1 MTLPS
6 VRECTLFSANLRV
19 SQVVATAG
27 AALGLTISHEREL
40 PEHYPDQ
47 GLLLIATDLAPLSIP
62 TRPGVLLLDLET
74 DAVDSSGSLVGIA
87 GDDREAVTN
96 LASRMGVL
104 LESSSSSQL
113 ITITASSGGIGL
125 TTLVAL
131 LGLISARK
139 NQKTLLIDE
148 SDELLRVIGA
158 RGVPVDHGLQPIRP
172 PKVGVLAQDVIVTP
186 ALLLD
191 ARARFDSVILGL
203 REPGSECENPTHSLL
218 LTANTALAVE
228 QSEAILKGAISGS
241 MRIVLRQMSY
251 GTLSTEQVAASLR
264 SRQVVEWP
272 DDCQLS
278 LAADLGDLI
287 RAKHAVELARQIW
300 SHLIG
305 GSVDR
310 RN

>member
-1 MTLPS
+1 MTLPG
-6 VRECTLFSANLRV
+6 VRECTLFSANVRA

-27 AALGLTISHEREL
+27 AALGLTISYESQL

-47 GLLLIATDLAPLSIP
+47 GLLLIATDLAPSSIP
-62 TRPGVLLLDLET
+62 TRPGVLLLDLEI
-74 DAVDSSGSLVGIA
+74 AAADSSGSLVGIA

-96 LASRMGVL
+96 LATCIGAL
-104 LESSSSSQL
+104 LGSPSSSQL
-113 ITITASSGGIGL
+113 ITITASSRGIGL

-131 LGLISARK
+131 FGLISARK
-139 NQKTLLIDE
+139 NQKTLLIDQ
-148 SDELLRVIGA
+148 SDGLLRVIGA
-158 RGVPVDHGLQPIRP
+158 RGVPVNHGLQPIQP

-203 REPGSECENPTHSLL
+203 SGLGSECENPTHSLL

-228 QSEAILKGAISGS
+228 QSEAILTGAISGS
-241 MRIVLRQMSY
+241 MQIVLRQMSY
-251 GTLSTEQVAASLR
+251 GTLSIAQVAASLR

-287 RAKHAVELARQIW
+287 RAKHAIELAGQIW
-300 SHLIG
+300 SHLFG